1 MLRAV
6 AGDGSA
12 LPAPAFCWVKPCKLP
27 VGCFAGRAG
36 SVYILPNCS
45 SQLWAVALQA
55 QASLVCHWC
64 CWCFIFMG
72 SLTWIGQLNLTS
84 SWWSNYQNNKPIY
97 LLFLFFFSPR
107 HLQFLTC
114 VPLPS
119 TLDDLCS
126 VCPLF
131 WHFDM
136 CERGEMA
143 LKAFCW
149 RLRFFADLVAQWNVM
164 NWKKTVSAQCNV
176 GMLMYSTG
184 SSAGASPQ
192 NW

>member
-12 LPAPAFCWVKPCKLP
+12 LPAQAFCWVKSCKLP

-36 SVYILPNCS
+36 SVYILSNCS

-64 CWCFIFMG
+64 CWCFIFMV

-97 LLFLFFFSPR
+97 LLFYFFFSTALTVFDVCALAVHTGWSMQCLSLVLVFWYVWER
-107 HLQFLTC
+107 WNGFKSFLLAPVVFCRPGGTVEC
-114 VPLPS
+114 DELKEDRFS
-119 TLDDLCS
+119 T
-126 VCPLF
+126 
-131 WHFDM
+131 M
-136 CERGEMA
+136 
-143 LKAFCW
+143 
-149 RLRFFADLVAQWNVM
+149 
-164 NWKKTVSAQCNV
+164 
-176 GMLMYSTG
+176 
-184 SSAGASPQ
+184 
-192 NW
+192 